1 MQSPRTPRSRGGLG
15 NRTIN
20 YNRTTTKS
28 WLPRLRLPKQNPRG
42 KAAPGRSSPAVGSLG
57 RRLSSPPRRMA
68 AAERWCRR
76 HRTGRT
82 ARESGPQ
89 DSGCSAQGA
98 RRESRPSRNGL
109 HPHNVT
115 PGSGCCDRRPGPG
128 SAALGPR
135 GGTGEGGAAAEGTAG
150 TRDET
155 PAGPQPGTGGVGAG
169 SAHRAAVAQE
179 HARALRQCAHSPD
192 PRGSAG
198 WALPAKQK
206 IAGSIPRQDDPQG
219 AQEEAVGVP
228 SPSKQGAARVGRLRS
243 TQRRGRRG
251 AGTQQPRVTKAQHVS
266 CAAVTHS
273 RLEPAVAAA
282 DWAHRSSCC
291 TRRRMG
297 PWPPQ

>member
-135 GGTGEGGAAAEGTAG
+135 GGQGRGVQLRKALQGREMKHRPDHSPAPAVWVRALLTEL
-150 TRDET
+150 RLLRNT
-155 PAGPQPGTGGVGAG
+155 PVLLD
-169 SAHRAAVAQE
+169 SAHTALTRVAPRAG
-179 HARALRQCAHSPD
+179 LY
-192 PRGSAG
+192 
-198 WALPAKQK
+198 
-206 IAGSIPRQDDPQG
+206 PQ
-219 AQEEAVGVP
+219 
-228 SPSKQGAARVGRLRS
+228 S
-243 TQRRGRRG
+243 RR
-251 AGTQQPRVTKAQHVS
+251 
-266 CAAVTHS
+266 
-273 RLEPAVAAA
+273 
-282 DWAHRSSCC
+282 
-291 TRRRMG
+291 
-297 PWPPQ
+297 